1 MMVASAL
8 AQTHDNEKGNH
19 IPRIQQY
26 VKILATQLR
35 THPRFSA
42 VLSSDAIEIMA
53 KSAPLHDIGKM
64 GIPESLLYKAGPLSL
79 EEFEVMQ
86 THTTLGFEV
95 LAKVEA
101 TLGTAVNFLRT
112 AKEMA
117 LHHHERWDGTGYPQG
132 LSREAIPL
140 SARIMAVADA
150 YDALTS
156 HQTHTSSLPHAEAAL
171 RIAQDRGT
179 HFDPDVTDAFLERQA
194 DFQSIAQR
202 LADTDHGA
210 STSAQASI

>member
-1 MMVASAL
+1 MVASDL
-8 AQTHDNEKGNH
+8 AEAHDNEKGNH
-19 IPRIQQY
+19 IPRMQRY

-35 THPRFSA
+35 AHPRFSA
-42 VLSSDAIEIMA
+42 TLSSDAIAMMA
-53 KSAPLHDIGKM
+53 RSAPLHDIGKM
-64 GIPESLLYKAGPLSL
+64 GIPESILYKAGQLSP
-79 EEFEVMQ
+79 EEFEIMQ
-86 THTTLGFEV
+86 THTMLGFEV
-95 LAKVEA
+95 LEKVEA
-101 TLGTAVNFLRT
+101 TLGTAVDFLRT

-132 LSREAIPL
+132 LSGEAIPL

-156 HQTHTSSLPHAEAAL
+156 HKTHTSSVPHAEAAL

>member
-1 MMVASAL
+1 MVASAL
-8 AQTHDNEKGNH
+8 AEAHDNEKGNH
-19 IPRIQQY
+19 IPRMQRY
-26 VKILATQLR
+26 VKILASQLR
-35 THPRFSA
+35 THPRFST
-42 VLSSDAIEIMA
+42 VLSRDTIETMA

-64 GIPESLLYKAGPLSL
+64 GISESILYKAGPLSP

-117 LHHHERWDGTGYPQG
+117 LYHHERWDGTGYPQG
-132 LSREAIPL
+132 LSGEAIPL

-150 YDALTS
+150 YDALTN
-156 HQTHTSSLPHAEAAL
+156 HQTYASSVPHAEAAL

-194 DFQSIAQR
+194 DFESIAQR

-210 STSAQASI
+210 PTSAQTSI